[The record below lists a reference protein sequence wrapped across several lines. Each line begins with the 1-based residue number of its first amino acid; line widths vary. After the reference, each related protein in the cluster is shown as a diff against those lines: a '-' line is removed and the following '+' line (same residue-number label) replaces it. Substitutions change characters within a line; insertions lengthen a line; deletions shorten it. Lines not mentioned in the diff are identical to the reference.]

1 MSLRDK
7 ILMTEI
13 PELETATIFDGLD
26 EAVLGY
32 DGDLFKLIY
41 SVDKILE
48 ILQEDQGMSYDE
60 AVDYYCYN
68 IECIYIGEQTP
79 ILMWEF

>member
-32 DGDLFKLIY
+32 DADLFKIIY
-41 SVDKILE
+41 SADKILE

>member
-68 IECIYIGEQTP
+68 IDCLYAGEQTP

>member
-1 MSLRDK
+1 MSLHDT
-7 ILMTEI
+7 ILESGV
-13 PELETATIFDGLD
+13 PELETAIVYDGLD
-26 EAVLGY
+26 DAVIGY
-32 DGDLFKLIY
+32 DSDLFKLIY
-41 SVDKILE
+41 SADKILE

-68 IECIYIGEQTP
+68 IDCLYAGEQTP

>member
-13 PELETATIFDGLD
+13 PELETAIVLDGLD
-26 EAVLGY
+26 EAILGY

-48 ILQEDQGMSYDE
+48 ILQEDQGMTYDE

-68 IECIYIGEQTP
+68 IECLYAGEQTP
-79 ILMWEF
+79 ILMWGL